1 MALIH
6 RKEANR
12 MLVLTR
18 KSNQSITIGGNVVV
32 TVLAVEGDRVSLG
45 IQAPREVS
53 VLRNELIEE
62 SDTKEG

>member
-1 MALIH
+1 
-6 RKEANR
+6 

-45 IQAPREVS
+45 VQAPREVS
-53 VLRNELIEE
+53 VLRNELLEE
-62 SDTKEG
+62 AESGKK